1 MKTAFMHLFTI
12 AFLLASSLS
21 ASEQARFIDELL
33 MRDWLSHQVQ
43 PNAPCNDETFVRR
56 VHLDIVGRIPTLEET
71 HAFLSSRDAQK
82 RSRLIDSLLVSEGH
96 VSHMFHFWADLLRVQ
111 SRANGGQGDM
121 TSKPYLEHVKRRIRE
136 NMPYD
141 VFARELLTAQG
152 KVWNNPAIGYY
163 MRDLGMPLDNLSNT
177 TRVFLGTRIE
187 CAQCHNH
194 PFDKW
199 TQMQFYQM
207 AAFTYPLETN
217 FTGIAQQKSA
227 NNLMVAARRNPE
239 LATSSRHLGRVFE
252 NLGDFVRYSKV
263 AALPERV
270 LKLPHDYVYEDAKPH
285 DLVQAATM
293 LGAPARG
300 DLASFAAWM
309 TSPENP
315 RFTLVIVNR
324 LWKKVFGAALIEPV
338 DELFDH
344 SVASNPVLMKQLEV
358 LMVSLRYDVR
368 AFLRVLYNTR
378 AYQSVVTRAELYAGE
393 PCRFTSPLL
402 RRMSAEQIYDS
413 FVTLI
418 HATPDLPRHHG
429 IDPEMAG
436 KLVYRGKL
444 SDALDLLSAEEI
456 FSGAMKASEGYE
468 AIQERSKP
476 LREAYTAAQK
486 AKNKPLIEKLNL
498 EIRSIEFVARTG
510 IHDHVVVPAVA
521 RLYEKKTGK
530 PAPPPIPVQKPT
542 MEELKKTGQNRAY
555 IEVPGYD
562 MDRRITLEEQNA
574 AKMRAEVFRAEA
586 IRFGIQD
593 VVAYVKA
600 RETQTRDW
608 PRAADMDSPA
618 PRGHY
623 LREFGQSD
631 RDFIDN
637 ASTDAS
643 MPQALVLMNSE
654 LFESILHPHT
664 QLRLSLSKASTSD
677 EQVEMVYQ
685 TLLSRLPTQREKAA
699 WKSCG
704 LQNIEDLVFALLNSQ
719 QFLFIW

>member
-1 MKTAFMHLFTI
+1 MTSLTRLFVST
-12 AFLLASSLS
+12 LLLS
-21 ASEQARFIDELL
+21 AALPANEEVRRIDELL
-33 MRDWLSHQVQ
+33 AQDWQKHGVQ
-43 PNAPCNDETFVRR
+43 ANPRVNDQTFVRR
-56 VHLDIVGRIPTLEET
+56 IYLDIAGRIPTLEEART
-71 HAFLSSRDAQK
+71 FLASEDPQK
-82 RSRLIDSLLVSEGH
+82 RSKLIDALLAGEGH

-141 VFARELLTAQG
+141 VFVRELLTAQG
-152 KVWNNPAIGYY
+152 KVWDNPAIGYY

-207 AAFTYPLETN
+207 AAFTFPLETN
-217 FTGIAQQKSA
+217 FTGIAQQKGA
-227 NNLMVAARRNPE
+227 NTMMAAARKDSA
-239 LATSSRHLGRVFE
+239 LAATSKHLGRVFE

-270 LKLPHDYVYEDAKPH
+270 LKLPHDYVYDDAKPH
-285 DLVQAATM
+285 DAVKAATM
-293 LGAPARG
+293 LGAAAKG
-300 DLASFAAWM
+300 DLESFATWM

-315 RFTLVIVNR
+315 RFTLVIANR
-324 LWKKVFGAALIEPV
+324 LWKKVFGAGLIEPA
-338 DELFDH
+338 DEILD
-344 SVASNPVLMKQLEV
+344 STVASNPALMKHLEK

-368 AFLRVLYNTR
+368 AFLRVLYHTR
-378 AYQSVVTRAELYAGE
+378 AYQSEATRGELYAGE
-393 PCRFTSPLL
+393 PCRFTGPLL
-402 RRMSAEQIYDS
+402 RRMTAEQIYDS
-413 FVTLI
+413 FATLI
-418 HATPDLPRHHG
+418 HPTPDLPRRHG
-429 IDPEMAG
+429 IDAEMAG

-456 FSGAMKASEGYE
+456 FAGAMKASEGYE

-486 AKNKPLIEKLNL
+486 AKDKPLIEKLNL

-530 PAPPPIPVQKPT
+530 PSPPPIPVRKPT
-542 MEELKKTGQNRAY
+542 MEELKKAGQNRDY
-555 IEVPGYD
+555 IDVPGYD
-562 MDRRITLEEQNA
+562 IDRRIPLEEEKA
-574 AKMRAEVFRAEA
+574 AKAREEVFRVEA
-586 IRFGIQD
+586 ARFGIQD
-593 VVAYVKA
+593 LAEYVKA
-600 RETQTRDW
+600 REAQSRDW
-608 PRAADMDSPA
+608 PRAADMESPA

-631 RDFIDN
+631 RDLIDN

-654 LFESILHPHT
+654 LFESILRPHT
-664 QLRLSLSKASTSD
+664 QLRLSLSKAATSD
-677 EQVEMVYQ
+677 EQVETVYR
-685 TLLSRLPTQREKAA
+685 TLLARSPTKREKAA
-699 WKSCG
+699 WQASG
-704 LQNIEDLVFALLNSQ
+704 LQDIEDLIFALLNSQ
-719 QFLFIW
+719 QFIFVQ

>member
-1 MKTAFMHLFTI
+1 MIYFTRSFAI
-12 AFLLASSLS
+12 TLLLVASLP
-21 ASEQARFIDELL
+21 ASEEARCIDELL
-33 MRDWLSHQVQ
+33 AQDWQKNGIQ
-43 PNAPCNDETFVRR
+43 PNPPVNDSIFVRR
-56 VHLDIVGRIPTLEET
+56 VYLDIVGRIPTLEET
-71 HAFLSSRDAQK
+71 QTFLASQDSQK
-82 RSRLIDSLLVSEGH
+82 RSRLIDDLLAGEGY

-141 VFARELLTAQG
+141 AFVRELLTAQG
-152 KVWNNPAIGYY
+152 KVWDNPAIGYY

-194 PFDKW
+194 PFDRW

-217 FTGIAQQKSA
+217 FTGIAQQKGA
-227 NNLMVAARRNPE
+227 NTMMAAARRDPA
-239 LATSSRHLGRVFE
+239 LATTSMHLGRVFE

-270 LKLPHDYVYEDAKPH
+270 LKLPHDYIYDDAKPH
-285 DLVQAATM
+285 DTVKAATM
-293 LGAPARG
+293 LGAPAKG
-300 DLASFAAWM
+300 DLESFASWM
-309 TSPENP
+309 TSPDNP
-315 RFTLVIVNR
+315 RFTLVIANR
-324 LWKKVFGAALIEPV
+324 LWKKVFGAGLIEPV
-338 DELFDH
+338 DEIFDRT
-344 SVASNPVLMKQLEV
+344 VASNPALMKHLEK

-368 AFLRVLYNTR
+368 AFLRVLYHTC
-378 AYQSVVTRAELYAGE
+378 AYQSEASRAELYAGE
-393 PCRFTSPLL
+393 PCRFTGPLL
-402 RRMSAEQIYDS
+402 RRMTAEQIYDS
-413 FVTLI
+413 FATLI
-418 HATPDLPRHHG
+418 HPTPDIPRRQG
-429 IDPEMAG
+429 IDAEMAG

-456 FSGAMKASEGYE
+456 IAGAMKAAEGYE

-486 AKNKPLIEKLNL
+486 AKDKLLIEKLNL

-521 RLYEKKTGK
+521 KLYEKKTGK
-530 PAPPPIPVQKPT
+530 PAPPPITVRKPT
-542 MEELKKTGQNRAY
+542 IEELKKAGQNRAY
-555 IEVPGYD
+555 IDVPGYD
-562 MDRRITLEEQNA
+562 IDRRIPLHEQNA
-574 AKMRAEVFRAEA
+574 LEARAEIFREEA
-586 IRFGIQD
+586 ARFSIRD
-593 VVAYVKA
+593 LPAYIKT
-600 RETQTRDW
+600 REAQTRDW

-631 RDFIDN
+631 RDLIDN

-643 MPQALVLMNSE
+643 MPQALVLLNSE

-664 QLRLSLSKASTSD
+664 QLRLNLAKASTSE
-677 EQVEMVYQ
+677 EQVDTVYR
-685 TLLSRLPTQREKAA
+685 TLLSRLPTSREESA
-699 WKSCG
+699 WESSG
-704 LQNIEDLVFALLNSQ
+704 LKDIEDLIFALLNSQ
-719 QFLFIW
+719 QFIFVQ